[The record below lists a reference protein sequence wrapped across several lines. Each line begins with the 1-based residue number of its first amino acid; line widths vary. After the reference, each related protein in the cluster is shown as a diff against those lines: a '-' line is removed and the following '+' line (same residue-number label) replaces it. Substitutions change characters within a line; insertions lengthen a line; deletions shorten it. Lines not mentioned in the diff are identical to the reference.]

1 MNTLRLLIDICL
13 FRAKPQDLP
22 TSRQLLAMTVA
33 AGVLVDVLSLPDG
46 RLDPGR
52 WLFILL
58 QAGLFAAGV
67 WLVLRSRGMTT
78 RWTQTATALFA
89 ANAFFSLLLLPL
101 MPALVEMMQAGPQA
115 VPNWQA
121 YVMLAVSGWFLAV
134 MARVLREALE
144 TSMGL
149 SLIITLALI
158 FTVRM
163 VGLLAAPL
171 FGLHGEL

>member
-1 MNTLRLLIDICL
+1 MNTLRLLIDIFL

-22 TSRQLLAMTVA
+22 TSRPLLAMAVA
-33 AGVLVDVLSLPDG
+33 VGVVVDVLSLPDG
-46 RLDPGR
+46 RLEPGR

-58 QAGLFAAGV
+58 QAGLFGFGV
-67 WLVLRSRGMTT
+67 WMVLRSRSVAA

-89 ANAFFSLLLLPL
+89 ANAFFSLLLMPL
-101 MPALVEMMQAGPQA
+101 MPALVEMMNAGPQA
-115 VPNWQA
+115 APGWQA

-144 TSMGL
+144 TSMAL
-149 SLIITLALI
+149 SLVITLALI
-158 FTVRM
+158 FAVRM
-163 VGLLAAPL
+163 VGLMMAPL

>member
-1 MNTLRLLIDICL
+1 MNTLRLLIDLFL

-22 TSRQLLAMTVA
+22 TSPRLLAMAVA
-33 AGVLVDVLSLPDG
+33 VGVLVDVLSLPDG

-52 WLFILL
+52 WLFIIV
-58 QAGLFAAGV
+58 QAGLFGLGV
-67 WLVLRSRGMTT
+67 WLVLRSRSVTA

-101 MPALVEMMQAGPQA
+101 MPALVEMMKAGPEA
-115 VPNWQA
+115 APGWHA

-144 TSMGL
+144 TSMAL

-158 FTVRM
+158 FAVRM
-163 VGLLAAPL
+163 LGLLMAPL
-171 FGLHGEL
+171 FGLHGEV